1 MTDIQNEEESV
12 GSSGTVRRQ
21 GSGIGIA
28 ILVGYL
34 VLLGIGVIAQVFNIQ
49 YVLDWWVFR
58 APGS

>member
-21 GSGIGIA
+21 RTGIGIA